1 MSVALSWYSF
11 WLTKFSIS
19 LQDFAMASGWHRAII
34 FLLPFVLFV
43 ASADG
48 NDLLVTIKNGI
59 VQGKL
64 LPVLNGSVGA
74 FLGIP
79 YAKPPVGK
87 LRFRNPEPV
96 DSWEGVKNASS
107 FSNTCFQLADTT
119 FPGGINVSS
128 TFSAGLF
135 YLCHFFRLQKTSKYV
150 RVL

>member
-1 MSVALSWYSF
+1 
-11 WLTKFSIS
+11 
-19 LQDFAMASGWHRAII
+19 MAAGWHLAII
-34 FLLPFVLFV
+34 FLLPYLLPL

-48 NDLLVTIKNGI
+48 NGLLVTIKNGK

-87 LRFRNPEPV
+87 LRFRKPEPV
-96 DSWEGVKNASS
+96 DSWEGVRNASS
-107 FSNTCFQLADTT
+107 FSNTCFQLPDTT

-128 TFSAGLF
+128 TIGSFSF
-135 YLCHFFRLQKTSKYV
+135 YSYLQDCFTSATFQAQQV
-150 RVL
+150 SMLEC